1 MFYAYVLLTASA
13 VNLYML
19 DPQRVDSN
27 ITAHF
32 QRENVTVT
40 VHAYERLTADIGGV
54 LRADA
59 TGTVK
64 ILLSRPSQALVA
76 TVPAAQ
82 LLLLASPVNR
92 MKVVKNAV
100 EAAGMWRAHRR
111 DGAAV
116 IKYLHWLDGHIDSE
130 RVTELSGAAQLAQF
144 RS

>member
-1 MFYAYVLLTASA
+1 
-13 VNLYML
+13 ML
-19 DPQRVDSN
+19 DPQRVDAN

-32 QRENVTVT
+32 KRENISVS
-40 VHAYERLTADIGGV
+40 VHAYEQLTDDIGVV
-54 LRADA
+54 LRTDA
-59 TGTVK
+59 SGTAK

-82 LLLLASPVNR
+82 QLLLASPVNR
-92 MKVVKNAV
+92 MKVVKNGV

-116 IKYLHWLDGHIDSE
+116 IKYLHWLDGHIDGE
-130 RVTELSGAAQLAQF
+130 RVTELSGAAQLAEF